1 MLVGKGWLNVGSAKI
16 GFARWQRLAQGRL
29 GKNGQRLEARAISP
43 NDLLLGKGSLKVGS
57 GRLRA
62 MHPNDM
68 LVSKGRLK
76 VGSSRLKVGSAK
88 IA

>member
-1 MLVGKGWLNVGSAKI
+1 MN
-16 GFARWQRLAQGRL
+16 
-29 GKNGQRLEARAISP
+29 P

-57 GRLRA
+57 GRFHA
-62 MHPNDM
+62 VHPDNM
-68 LVSKGRLK
+68 VVGKGWLK

>member
-1 MLVGKGWLNVGSAKI
+1 MSA
-16 GFARWQRLAQGRL
+16 
-29 GKNGQRLEARAISP
+29 NG
-43 NDLLLGKGSLKVGS
+43 LLLGKGSLKVGS
-57 GRLRA
+57 GRLCA
-62 MHPNDM
+62 VHPNDM